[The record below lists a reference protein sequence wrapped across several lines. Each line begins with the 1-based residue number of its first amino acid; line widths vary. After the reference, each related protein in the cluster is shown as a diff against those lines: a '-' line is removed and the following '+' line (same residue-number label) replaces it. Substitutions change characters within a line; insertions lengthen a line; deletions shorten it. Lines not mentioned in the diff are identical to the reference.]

1 MRDIKTRT
9 HLAPLEKHT
18 ASIAALVKKAVDSI
32 APNDTQLTALSVLEL
47 AEDIQ
52 AACRAFYSAGYTA
65 KDLAPIWGVTL
76 NRAQQFMA
84 WAHKKHGV
92 GRKFGKT
99 WVWNNEEV
107 AAHAPT
113 ERGNPNF

>member
-1 MRDIKTRT
+1 MRETKIRT
-9 HLAPLEKHT
+9 YSAPQEGHK
-18 ASIAALVKKAVDSI
+18 ADIAAIVQKAVGGI
-32 APNDTQLTALSVLEL
+32 APHDSESTALVMLRL

-52 AACRAFYSAGYTA
+52 AACRAFYTVGYTA
-65 KDLAPIWGVTL
+65 KTLAPIWGVSL

-113 ERGNPNF
+113 EAGHP